1 MLCVLA
7 GAALLQKK
15 SQPTFL
21 PPADYKRAVIDRE
34 LCVSYYIY
42 VSHECIDV
50 TKNDHSRLLCRTCSP
65 CNVRDEPTTSVA
77 NLSFVGE
84 GRCT

>member
-50 TKNDHSRLLCRTCSP
+50 TKNDHSF
-65 CNVRDEPTTSVA
+65 PTSMPDVLSVQRPGRA
-77 NLSFVGE
+77 NDQRCQSFI
-84 GRCT
+84 RW